1 MIDKIYLFFIYSAK
15 YRYFTILS
23 SNLHTSN
30 LFGNLKV
37 YGILSPSSNKKD
49 YSIIYACIHVYRYT
63 QTYKKLYVCIYKCIR
78 TYIHTYIHTSYTYI
92 YTHIYIYI
100 HIYIIYI
107 YTNIHSFKC
116 TSIFKYSYPKEA
128 HKIKQL
134 DGTYICYQLQ
144 FALLEKS

>member
-1 MIDKIYLFFIYSAK
+1 M
-15 YRYFTILS
+15 
-23 SNLHTSN
+23 
-30 LFGNLKV
+30 
-37 YGILSPSSNKKD
+37 
-49 YSIIYACIHVYRYT
+49 HVYMYT
-63 QTYKKLYVCIYKCIR
+63 DIHKHTKNFMYVFKCIR
-78 TYIHTYIHTSYTYI
+78 TYIHTHIHTSYTYI

>member
-1 MIDKIYLFFIYSAK
+1 MHAYMYTDIHTHTKNFMYVFINADAPIYTRI
-15 YRYFTILS
+15 
-23 SNLHTSN
+23 
-30 LFGNLKV
+30 
-37 YGILSPSSNKKD
+37 
-49 YSIIYACIHVYRYT
+49 
-63 QTYKKLYVCIYKCIR
+63 
-78 TYIHTYIHTSYTYI
+78 YIHHIYIYI

-107 YTNIHSFKC
+107 YTNMHSFKC

>member
-1 MIDKIYLFFIYSAK
+1 M
-15 YRYFTILS
+15 
-23 SNLHTSN
+23 
-30 LFGNLKV
+30 
-37 YGILSPSSNKKD
+37 
-49 YSIIYACIHVYRYT
+49 HVYMYT
-63 QTYKKLYVCIYKCIR
+63 DIHKYTKNFMYVFINAYAPIYTRI
-78 TYIHTYIHTSYTYI
+78 YIHHIH
-92 YTHIYIYI
+92 IYI
-100 HIYIIYI
+100 HIYTYIYIYILYI

>member
-1 MIDKIYLFFIYSAK
+1 M
-15 YRYFTILS
+15 
-23 SNLHTSN
+23 
-30 LFGNLKV
+30 
-37 YGILSPSSNKKD
+37 
-49 YSIIYACIHVYRYT
+49 
-63 QTYKKLYVCIYKCIR
+63 
-78 TYIHTYIHTSYTYI
+78 
-92 YTHIYIYI
+92 
-100 HIYIIYI
+100 YI

>member
-1 MIDKIYLFFIYSAK
+1 MHAYMYTDIHTHTKNFMYVFINADAPIYTRI
-15 YRYFTILS
+15 
-23 SNLHTSN
+23 
-30 LFGNLKV
+30 
-37 YGILSPSSNKKD
+37 
-49 YSIIYACIHVYRYT
+49 
-63 QTYKKLYVCIYKCIR
+63 
-78 TYIHTYIHTSYTYI
+78 YIHHIYIYIYI